1 MFNMRNI
8 LLSDTF
14 QGPFIFLHTTNGAF
28 EFG

>member
-1 MFNMRNI
+1 MFNMCDI

-14 QGPFIFLHTTNGAF
+14 QDPFIFLHITNGAF